1 MSDAVRQPCR
11 VFVIDDHPVVR
22 EGFHTMLSDEG
33 IEIVGE
39 AGTGTEA
46 IAHITTVG
54 VDLILLDLK
63 LPDIDGLALLRRLKE
78 VAPTAP
84 VLVITMHDDPLLVRR
99 AVEAG
104 AAGYALK
111 GIGRRELVAAIHAVC
126 NGEAVLEPGLLRAIV
141 GGSFGVSSANAEDTG
156 RTPLTR
162 VEVDLL
168 RLMAEGL
175 TNVQIS
181 ERMRWSLATTK
192 RYVQSVLEKLEVSD
206 RTRAAVTAVRRG

>member
-1 MSDAVRQPCR
+1 

-22 EGFHTMLSDEG
+22 EGFRNMLTDEG

-39 AGTGTEA
+39 AGTGAEA
-46 IAHITTVG
+46 VERITTVG
-54 VDLILLDLK
+54 VDMILLDLK
-63 LPDIDGLALLRRLKE
+63 LPDIDGLALLRRLKDI
-78 VAPTAP
+78 VPASP
-84 VLVITMHDDPLLVRR
+84 VLVITMHDDPSLVRR

-141 GGSFGVSSANAEDTG
+141 RGSSGVSSPNAGEPA
-156 RTPLTR
+156 RTVLTR
-162 VEVDLL
+162 IEIDLL
-168 RLMAEGL
+168 RLMAEGM

-181 ERMRWSLATTK
+181 ERMRCSLATTK

-206 RTRAAVTAVRRG
+206 RTQAAVTAVRRGLLA

>member
-1 MSDAVRQPCR
+1 

-22 EGFHTMLSDEG
+22 EGFRNMLTDED

-39 AGTGTEA
+39 AATGTEA
-46 IAHITTVG
+46 IVRITTVG

-63 LPDIDGLALLRRLKE
+63 LPDIDGVALLRRLKE
-78 VAPTAP
+78 VVPATP
-84 VLVITMHDDPLLVRR
+84 VLVISMHDDPPLVRR

-111 GIGRRELVAAIHAVC
+111 GIGRRELVGAIHAVC
-126 NGEAVLEPGLLRAIV
+126 DGEAVLDPGLLRAIV
-141 GGSFGVSSANAEDTG
+141 GGSSGVSSGNAEDTG
-156 RTPLTR
+156 RTPLTQ

-168 RLMAEGL
+168 RLMAEGM
-175 TNVQIS
+175 TNAQIS

-192 RYVQSVLEKLEVSD
+192 RYVQSVLEKLDASD
-206 RTRAAVTAVRRG
+206 RTQAAVTAVRLGLLA